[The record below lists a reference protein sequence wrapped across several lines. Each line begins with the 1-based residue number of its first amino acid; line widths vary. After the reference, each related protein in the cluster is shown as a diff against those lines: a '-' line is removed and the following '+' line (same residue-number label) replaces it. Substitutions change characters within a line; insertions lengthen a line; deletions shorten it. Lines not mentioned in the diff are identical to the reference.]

1 MPATFRCQYCSR
13 ALPTRAGVS
22 RHVANTPAC
31 REKWTQNLGAIT
43 VARDEAEIRPETPEV
58 QPQVADDMDDPMN
71 SPMERADNFVPP
83 PRAESPPPPELAPQ
97 SRRATVEEVLDE
109 DDPQYFRRFVEA
121 FPGDE
126 EDHTSAAGIPL
137 RPGETLFERMRREQE
152 TTGDSKFAP
161 FAGGDEW
168 DLARWLS
175 KNVSQTATD
184 EYLQLPI
191 NKKAKLSFHNNRAF
205 LQKID
210 ALPTGPDWTCEI
222 VTVAGNRLDEND
234 KIMSEELELWKRDPV
249 ECIKELM
256 SNPAFKN
263 HMAYE
268 PEKLGLRKMEFAR
281 CTHLSGR
288 SFPTLTSSD
297 ASRPT
302 SFTSYTKAS
311 SKTILSAGA
320 KSFIGKDELDARFK
334 AVNGYPGLR
343 HFKKGISSVSQW
355 TGTEHKEMQRVFV
368 GVLAGA
374 VNAKVL
380 TVVKAL
386 IDFIYYAQLQ
396 SHTTRTLDALQKS
409 LDAFHDHKQIIIDL
423 GVREHFNI
431 PKFHAIQHYVDSI
444 RSLGSP
450 DGYNT
455 ESPERLHIDFA
466 KKAYRASNRRD
477 YVEQM
482 ALWLQRQE
490 AVALP
495 VPAPA
500 PDSSDSDDEDL
511 DEEQITV
518 SLPSTSPK
526 APPLKAYTI
535 AKRPTTINC
544 TVAHFQIQHGAADII
559 PALTAF
565 LKVNF
570 KSCPV
575 VPGPFDRFDLYNKIT
590 LHLPAN
596 RYLSKQPR
604 TSRIRAVPAV
614 PAKER
619 SRGSPAIFDTAL
631 VVDDPSQYVPSSGI
645 DGLRPA
651 QVRAIFSLPPQFGSF
666 PHPLAYVEWFTP
678 LNRPDPVSGMYTTHR
693 STASHRRRAGVVSVE
708 HLIVNG
714 PQLMF

>member
-1 MPATFRCQYCSR
+1 MPCHIPLPILLASLAYSR
-13 ALPTRAGVS
+13 WT
-22 RHVANTPAC
+22 C

-222 VTVAGNRLDEND
+222 VTVAGNRLDENTKLCRRSWSFGSGILLSD
-234 KIMSEELELWKRDPV
+234 SARFEEDGIRAVYTPFWAELPHTDIFGCFTPDLLHQLHKGVFKDHLVSWCEEL
-249 ECIKELM
+249 
-256 SNPAFKN
+256 
-263 HMAYE
+263 
-268 PEKLGLRKMEFAR
+268 
-281 CTHLSGR
+281 
-288 SFPTLTSSD
+288 
-297 ASRPT
+297 
-302 SFTSYTKAS
+302 
-311 SKTILSAGA
+311 
-320 KSFIGKDELDARFK
+320 IGKDELDARFK
-334 AVNGYPGLR
+334 AMNGYPGLR

-450 DGYNT
+450 D
-455 ESPERLHIDFA
+455 
-466 KKAYRASNRRD
+466 AYRASNRRD

-490 AVALP
+490 AVALRASYLDWCDEQLSRP
-495 VPAPA
+495 QP

-708 HLIVNG
+708 HLIVLLEIDSLKHNFG
-714 PQLMF
+714 